1 MKATFFY
8 AATALLVCIIL
19 VACTLHSRTRIEND
33 TVAIK
38 DPSPVEA
45 DIIKAHMGGQ
55 PEDQLARPAVQS
67 VQSAATNTET
77 GANQN

>member
-1 MKATFFY
+1 MFFA
-8 AATALLVCIIL
+8 AATALLACIIL

-45 DIIKAHMGGQ
+45 DIIKAHMGDQ
-55 PEDQLARPAVQS
+55 PEDQPAQPAVQS
-67 VQSAATNTET
+67 VQSVQSASTNTASAT
-77 GANQN
+77 TN

>member
-1 MKATFFY
+1 MFFA

-45 DIIKAHMGGQ
+45 DIVKSHMGDQ
-55 PEDQLARPAVQS
+55 PEDQPAQPAPP
-67 VQSAATNTET
+67 AATNTT
-77 GANQN
+77 AGTNAQ